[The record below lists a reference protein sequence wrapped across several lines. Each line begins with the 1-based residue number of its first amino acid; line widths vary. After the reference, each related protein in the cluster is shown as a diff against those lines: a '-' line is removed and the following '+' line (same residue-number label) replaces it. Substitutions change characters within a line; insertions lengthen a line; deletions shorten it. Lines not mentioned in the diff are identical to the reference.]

1 MANGT
6 IYIFFFFWR
15 PNLFVNLKIFLTPIL
30 LKCEGNSATFLLT
43 EEKSSDKDDPSKEM
57 IDCCLYIPNLAF
69 KAIIVF
75 KYIHFVREDTLEN
88 TLGSVISQLDAIESI
103 LSASS
108 SCKPDSVKLKLTIF
122 IVLCGA
128 LSEFRPQKKE
138 KLPKEK
144 EMDSL
149 VEELNDQ
156 IVGKSQKYRYLE
168 VGLLRVAKPKSN
180 EPFDEYEKGKLKTFF
195 TNLNDER
202 HKTHDDV
209 ENLMSEIVISA
220 PQLKTLEVIQKQL
233 SFQIN
238 PGEKWKIICSF
249 SWYFCTLLGVKLAVR
264 NT

>member
-1 MANGT
+1 M
-6 IYIFFFFWR
+6 
-15 PNLFVNLKIFLTPIL
+15 
-30 LKCEGNSATFLLT
+30 T
-43 EEKSSDKDDPSKEM
+43 ESESFDNEKPSTEL
-57 IDCCLYIPNLAF
+57 IDCCLYIPDLAL
-69 KAIIVF
+69 KAVIVF
-75 KYIHFVREDTLEN
+75 KYIHFVRDDTLEN
-88 TLGSVISQLDAIESI
+88 SISSLISQLDAVESI

-128 LSEFRPQKKE
+128 LSEIRSQKKE
-138 KLPKEK
+138 KLPEDK
-144 EMDSL
+144 EMDCL

-209 ENLMSEIVISA
+209 ENIMSEIVISA

-238 PGEKWKIICSF
+238 PGEDWKTI
-249 SWYFCTLLGVKLAVR
+249 
-264 NT
+264 